1 MPGDT
6 ISYDIK
12 EVANTSSVPLT
23 DFYWRD
29 ILPTDAVRL
38 TRIVTGTYNQSLK
51 YKILVTTNKGDTRI
65 IADNLSTTVN
75 NVIDCRNAAL
85 GLANDEYITSFTL
98 VFGTV
103 RAGFCQVTAPQ
114 IFVTVNS
121 TLPNGYEFANKADVG
136 GKYNGE
142 WVIGNSTWV
151 TKVYAQPT
159 KLPRTG
165 Y

>member
-1 MPGDT
+1 
-6 ISYDIK
+6 
-12 EVANTSSVPLT
+12 
-23 DFYWRD
+23 
-29 ILPTDAVRL
+29 VRL
-38 TRIVTGTYNQSLK
+38 VKIVSGTYNQALK
-51 YKILVTTNKGDTRI
+51 YKIIATTNKGDTRI
-65 IADNLSTTVN
+65 IADNLSTTTN
-75 NVIDCRNAAL
+75 NVVDCRNIAL

-103 RAGFCQVTAPQ
+103 KAGFCQVTSPQ

-121 TLPNGYEFANKADVG
+121 NLTNGYQFANKADVG
-136 GKYNGE
+136 GKYSGE

-151 TKVYAQPT
+151 TTVYAQPQ